1 MSKPV
6 ILAKLTA
13 AEGKRSELV
22 AVLSGMVEHTKT
34 EPGTQVYALHTSAD
48 DEVTVWFYE
57 RYSDEEALAAHS
69 GSTVMKELGPKLA
82 GLLGGRPELIKL
94 NDVVSKGL

>member
-13 AEGKRSELV
+13 AEGKRDELV
-22 AVLSGMVEHTKT
+22 AVLSTMVEHTKS
-34 EPGTQVYALHTSAD
+34 EPGTEIYALHTSKA

-57 RYSDEEALAAHS
+57 RYADEASAELHS
-69 GSTVMKELGPKLA
+69 GSDVMKSLGPKLA
-82 GLLGGRPELIKL
+82 GLLGGRPELIHL
-94 NDVVSKGL
+94 DDVVAKGL